1 MTEKIDFNNEDLIA
15 YLFLHTN
22 LEQVIFS
29 KELLCKVFSY
39 DVVKCCSNIYLNLLE
54 QHETEKFNN
63 LKNENV
69 FDFEDV
75 LNSLCKDLTENF
87 TPYSVVLFILESKL

>member
-29 KELLCKVFSY
+29 KDLLCKVSA
-39 DVVKCCSNIYLNLLE
+39 K
-54 QHETEKFNN
+54 QK
-63 LKNENV
+63 
-69 FDFEDV
+69 
-75 LNSLCKDLTENF
+75 
-87 TPYSVVLFILESKL
+87 SKYRTK